1 MCVVSFAFPNSLL
14 QLGMIGVFLFDPAAI
29 RPSNRYST
37 VLAQRSPNARPGV
50 GLCSPTLDD
59 ARPLLA
65 QCLTSV
71 LPEIDPSWG
80 SAQKVV
86 RVRLGC
92 AGMARWRRK
101 GQTFRQTG
109 RSGRFERDLFRICLE
124 TCFLGEDIPLCSGFG
139 LLVHM
144 FVVFALIEH

>member
-1 MCVVSFAFPNSLL
+1 MCVVSSAFPDSVL
-14 QLGMIGVFLFDPAAI
+14 QLGMIGVFLFDPAVQT
-29 RPSNRYST
+29 PSNHCST

-71 LPEIDPSWG
+71 LPEIGPSWG
-80 SAQKVV
+80 SAQEVV
-86 RVRLGC
+86 RVRLEC
-92 AGMARWRRK
+92 AGMSRWRRK

-109 RSGRFERDLFRICLE
+109 RSGRFERDLFRICLG
-124 TCFLGEDIPLCSGFG
+124 TCFFWRGHAI
-139 LLVHM
+139 M
-144 FVVFALIEH
+144 FRIWLACTSFVFALTEH

>member
-1 MCVVSFAFPNSLL
+1 MCVVSSAFPDSVL
-14 QLGMIGVFLFDPAAI
+14 QLGMIGVFLFDPAVQT
-29 RPSNRYST
+29 PSNHCST

-65 QCLTSV
+65 QCLASFQCPGSCQSA
-71 LPEIDPSWG
+71 PEVCWNG
-80 SAQKVV
+80 QVAAQS
-86 RVRLGC
+86 
-92 AGMARWRRK
+92 

>member
-1 MCVVSFAFPNSLL
+1 MCVVSSAFPDSVL
-14 QLGMIGVFLFDPAAI
+14 QLGMIGVFLFDPAVQT
-29 RPSNRYST
+29 PSNHCST
-37 VLAQRSPNARPGV
+37 VLAHCSPNARPGV
-50 GLCSPTLDD
+50 GLCSTTLDH

-86 RVRLGC
+86 RVRLEC

-124 TCFLGEDIPLCSGFG
+124 TCFLARTYHYVQDLVCLCIC
-139 LLVHM
+139 LL
-144 FVVFALIEH
+144 FLL